1 MHDSLGDQILAALD
15 LLQQGIRVLQEE
27 TCIVVVQ
34 VAAPVIRFKPV
45 QYADGAAFR
54 ILHLRKFRQHIDM
67 LSMAFGVIHGF
78 PAGQE
83 IRLLL
88 VKRDTE

>member
-54 ILHLRKFRQHIDM
+54 IRR
-67 LSMAFGVIHGF
+67 
-78 PAGQE
+78 
-83 IRLLL
+83 
-88 VKRDTE
+88 